1 MNFSKVACVR
11 VPKEMPACKNKGIN
25 EQANKHTHHG
35 QTSALGLMATW
46 VVSEL
51 FALSR
56 RSKSMRK
63 RLSYKGVGNPCVL
76 QQ

>member
-1 MNFSKVACVR
+1 
-11 VPKEMPACKNKGIN
+11 MPACKNKGIN

-35 QTSALGLMATW
+35 QTSALGLMATCI
-46 VVSEL
+46 VAEL

-56 RSKSMRK
+56 RNRSMQK

>member
-25 EQANKHTHHG
+25 EQANEHTHHG
-35 QTSALGLMATW
+35 QTSALGLVAARI
-46 VVSEL
+46 VAEL
-51 FALSR
+51 FPRSR
-56 RSKSMRK
+56 RSKSMKK